1 MNILDLHHRF
11 RRYCAVEEGLAIST
25 LRDLENTFKTF
36 IKRTE
41 VANLSDIDIGL
52 LKEFFYEG
60 KERYQWSYYRFVNY
74 HKYLKK
80 FFGWCIHSKYMKKNP
95 ILEIKKPKRPQRLP
109 RRLTEDEARKVL
121 YTAFSHPWR
130 YRYEGS
136 RNYAMIATLLY
147 AGLRRN
153 ELLNLELIDIDLEG
167 GTLLV
172 RHGKGNKDRYVPI
185 HHKLKCILRRYLTDR
200 KTAGKESMYLFV
212 GSRSNQ
218 PITESGIKGIF
229 QKLREATGIY
239 FTPHQLRHTFGSVAV
254 EQNVALPKVQQIMG
268 HSDIQS
274 TMIYVKMSS
283 KALSAGLNA
292 VEMF

>member
-1 MNILDLHHRF
+1 MNTLDLHHRF
-11 RRYCAVEEGLAIST
+11 RRYCAVEEGLAINT
-25 LRDLENTFKTF
+25 LRDLESTIKTF
-36 IKRTE
+36 VKRTN
-41 VANLSDIDIGL
+41 ANKLSDITLGL
-52 LKEFFYEG
+52 LREFFYEG

-80 FFGWCIHSKYMKKNP
+80 FFNWCVLHKYMKKNP
-95 ILEIKKPKRPQRLP
+95 ILEIKKPKKPQRLP
-109 RRLTEDEARKVL
+109 RRLTTEEAQKIL
-121 YTAFSHPWR
+121 YTAFSHSWR
-130 YRYEGS
+130 YEYERS
-136 RNYAMIATLLY
+136 RNHAIVATLLY

-153 ELLNLELIDIDLEG
+153 ELLNLELIDINLDA

-185 HHKLKCILRRYLTDR
+185 HHKLKYILKRYLNDR
-200 KTAGKESMYLFV
+200 KATKKESMHLFV
-212 GSRSNQ
+212 GARSNQ
-218 PITESGIKGIF
+218 PLTESAIKGIF
-229 QKLREATGIY
+229 HTLRKATGIY

-268 HSDIQS
+268 HADIQS
-274 TMIYVKMSS
+274 TMIYVKMSA